1 MSIPQSSPSRPAS
14 TPSTQ
19 TTWLI
24 FLAFFI
30 TVYFA
35 SLFTP
40 PLMDDVDASHA
51 QTAQHIIDSGNWITT
66 QTNGIRY
73 IEKPPLPFWLV
84 TISYK
89 LFGENAF
96 ATHLPNALAIL
107 GLTWLAWL
115 WARRA
120 WDNRAG
126 LYAGLAVLTSIGP
139 FLFTRFIIP
148 ESILSLLLL
157 IALYSL
163 LTSLEDKKPARVY
176 WAWAALAL
184 ALLIKGLIA
193 PVFFFGG
200 VIPYL
205 YLSGQLRRWR
215 ELKPFT
221 GSALFLAIAAPWHIL
236 VGLANPG
243 EGHQLGNIPTLGN
256 VHGFWWFY
264 FINEHVFR
272 FFGKRYP
279 HDYNK
284 LPALAYW
291 LLHLVWLFPWSLFLP
306 ALFAVAWKTRRTW
319 LPQLRQYA
327 TPSTSLAPEALH
339 QRFRVRTLWLL
350 SLFSAFSLLFFS
362 ISTNQEYYT
371 FPVWPPLFILV
382 AGILANTEERSST
395 HAVILSEGRSP
406 ESKDPCISASE
417 AAGRPTLSIAWITN
431 AQAVYAIIGI
441 LAAAALGWG
450 LWDSRALPF
459 VPDIGT
465 LLAHRA
471 VGNYTLSMSHFF
483 DLTGPS
489 FAALRLP
496 ASLAAVALLFG
507 PAIGWLLRRRGKHLA
522 ATLSI
527 AITSALF
534 LIAAHIAFA
543 RFSPM
548 LSSERMAETIIQRGS
563 PADTFIIMGEQ
574 SDASSIVYYTH
585 NFFHGKPA
593 DVVLPR
599 CGQHGEGSTL
609 LWGSCYTDSPDI
621 FLSDQQ
627 LTTTWG
633 TGNRKWLFAQDTLQ
647 TKAQHLLAGRLY
659 LVQTVADKDLWTDR
673 PIP

>member
-1 MSIPQSSPSRPAS
+1 MSIPQSSQSRPQAA
-14 TPSTQ
+14 PSAL

-24 FLAFFI
+24 FFALFF

-51 QTAQHIIDSGNWITT
+51 QTAQHIIDSGNWVTT

-120 WDNRAG
+120 WNARAG

-163 LTSLEDKKPARVY
+163 LTSLEDDKPARVY

-205 YLSGQLRRWR
+205 WLSGQGRRWR
-215 ELKPFT
+215 ELKPLT
-221 GSALFLAIAAPWHIL
+221 GSLLFLAIAAPWHIL
-236 VGLANPG
+236 VGLANRG
-243 EGHQLGNIPTLGN
+243 EGHPVGNHPTLGN
-256 VHGFWWFY
+256 VHNWWYFY

-284 LPALAYW
+284 LPTLAYW

-306 ALFAVAWKTRRTW
+306 ALFAVAWKSRRTW
-319 LPQLRQYA
+319 LPQLRHYDQPFPLD
-327 TPSTSLAPEALH
+327 PSAVQP
-339 QRFRVRTLWLL
+339 RFRVHTIWLL
-350 SLFSAFSLLFFS
+350 SLFSVFSLLFFS

-371 FPVWPPLFILV
+371 FPVWPPLFILI
-382 AGILANTEERSST
+382 AGVMAFTEEHVLTNNTRTIST
-395 HAVILSEGRSP
+395 TWL
-406 ESKDPCISASE
+406 
-417 AAGRPTLSIAWITN
+417 TN
-431 AQAVYAIIGI
+431 AQAVFAIIGI
-441 LAAAALGWG
+441 AVAAALGWG
-450 LWDSRALPF
+450 LWDSRALPY

-489 FAALRLP
+489 FAAAASISPPPSASHSLRPSSSSPRTSRSRASRPCSAPNPWPKPSCSAALP
-496 ASLAAVALLFG
+496 LTPSSSWASNPTPPPSSTTPTTSSTASPPMSSFPAVASMAKVPPSSMA
-507 PAIGWLLRRRGKHLA
+507 PATPTPPTSSS
-522 ATLSI
+522 ATRNSRTPG
-527 AITSALF
+527 APATASGSSPRTPTSSRPSVSYPGA
-534 LIAAHIAFA
+534 
-543 RFSPM
+543 ST
-548 LSSERMAETIIQRGS
+548 SS
-563 PADTFIIMGEQ
+563 
-574 SDASSIVYYTH
+574 
-585 NFFHGKPA
+585 
-593 DVVLPR
+593 
-599 CGQHGEGSTL
+599 
-609 LWGSCYTDSPDI
+609 
-621 FLSDQQ
+621 
-627 LTTTWG
+627 
-633 TGNRKWLFAQDTLQ
+633 
-647 TKAQHLLAGRLY
+647 
-659 LVQTVADKDLWTDR
+659 R
-673 PIP
+673 P

>member
-1 MSIPQSSPSRPAS
+1 MSTPQRSTSRP
-14 TPSTQ
+14 PSTL

-24 FLAFFI
+24 FLAFFL
-30 TVYFA
+30 TVYIA
-35 SLFTP
+35 ALFTP

-84 TISYK
+84 TLSFK

-107 GLTWLAWL
+107 GLTFLAWL

-120 WDNRAG
+120 WDNRSG
-126 LYAGLAVLTSIGP
+126 LYAGLAVLTSVGP

-157 IALYSL
+157 LALYSI
-163 LTSLEDKKPARVY
+163 LTSLEDNEPARVY
-176 WAWAALAL
+176 FAWAALAL

-193 PVFFFGG
+193 PVFLFGG
-200 VIPYL
+200 VLPYL

-215 ELKPFT
+215 DLKPFS

-236 VGLANPG
+236 VGLANGP
-243 EGHQLGNIPTLGN
+243 EGHPVGNHPTLGN
-256 VHGFWWFY
+256 VHGWWYFY

-284 LPALAYW
+284 LPTLAYW

-327 TPSTSLAPEALH
+327 TPTTTLTPEALKS
-339 QRFRVRTLWLL
+339 RFRTRTIWLL

-362 ISTNQEYYT
+362 LSTNQEYYT
-371 FPVWPPLFILV
+371 FPVWPPLFILI
-382 AGILANTEERSST
+382 AGILATTEERR
-395 HAVILSEGRSP
+395 API
-406 ESKDPCISASE
+406 I
-417 AAGRPTLSIAWITN
+417 PTSWLTN
-431 AQAVYAIIGI
+431 AQAVYAILGI
-441 LAAAALGWG
+441 CIAAALAWG

-496 ASLAAVALLFG
+496 ASLAAIALLLG
-507 PAIGWLLRRRGKHLA
+507 PAIGWFLRRNGNHLA

-527 AITSALF
+527 ALTSAIF

-548 LSSERMAETIIQRGS
+548 LSSERMAQTIMHRGS

-574 SDASSIVYYTH
+574 SDASSVIFYTH

-593 DVVLPR
+593 LLVLPR

-609 LWGSCYTDSPDI
+609 LWGSCYTDAPDI
-621 FLSDQQ
+621 FISDQR
-627 LTTTWG
+627 LTNIWG
-633 TGNRKWLFAQDTLQ
+633 TGNRKWLFAQDPNQL
-647 TKAQHLLAGRLY
+647 KANRLLAGRLY
-659 LVQTVADKDLWTDR
+659 FVQSVADKDLWTDR
-673 PIP
+673 PLP

>member
-1 MSIPQSSPSRPAS
+1 L
-14 TPSTQ
+14 

-24 FLAFFI
+24 FLFLFT

-40 PLMDDVDASHA
+40 PLMDDVDSSHA
-51 QTAQHIIDSGNWITT
+51 QTAQHIIDSGNWVTT

-84 TISYK
+84 TISFK

-157 IALYSL
+157 SALYAI
-163 LTSLEDKKPARVY
+163 LTSLEDNKPNRIY
-176 WAWAALAL
+176 FAWAALAL

-193 PVFFFGG
+193 PVFLLGG

-205 YLSGQLRRWR
+205 YFSGQNRRWR

-236 VGLANPG
+236 VGMANGP
-243 EGHQLGNIPTLGN
+243 EGHPVGNHPTLGN
-256 VHGFWWFY
+256 VHGWWYFY
-264 FINEHVFR
+264 FINEHVDR

-291 LLHLVWLFPWSLFLP
+291 LLHFVWLFPWSLFLP
-306 ALFAVAWKTRRTW
+306 ALFVVAWKTRRSW
-319 LPQLRQYA
+319 LPQLRQFESPTFTL
-327 TPSTSLAPEALH
+327 TPEVLH
-339 QRFRVRTLWLL
+339 DRFRVRTLWLL
-350 SLFSAFSLLFFS
+350 SIFSVFSLLFFS
-362 ISTNQEYYT
+362 LSTNQEYYT
-371 FPVWPPLFILV
+371 FPVWPPLFILI
-382 AGILANTEERSST
+382 AGILATTEERRDHT
-395 HAVILSEGRSP
+395 I
-406 ESKDPCISASE
+406 
-417 AAGRPTLSIAWITN
+417 SIAWLTN
-431 AQAVYAIIGI
+431 AQAVFAVIGVLI
-441 LAAAALGWG
+441 AVALGWG

-496 ASLAAVALLFG
+496 ASLAAIAFLFG
-507 PAIGWLLRRRGKHLA
+507 PAIGWWLRRRDRNLA
-522 ATLSI
+522 STLSI
-527 AITSALF
+527 ALTSAVF

-548 LSSERMAETIIQRGS
+548 LSSERMAETILHRGS
-563 PADTFIIMGEQ
+563 PSDSFIIMGEQ
-574 SDASSIVYYTH
+574 SDASSVIFYTH

-593 DVVLPR
+593 LLVLPR

-627 LTTTWG
+627 LVHDWG
-633 TGNRKWLFAQDTLQ
+633 TGNRKWLFAQDPNQ
-647 TKAQHLLAGRLY
+647 VKAERLLGGRLY

-673 PIP
+673 PLP

>member
-1 MSIPQSSPSRPAS
+1 L
-14 TPSTQ
+14 

-24 FLAFFI
+24 FLFLFT

-40 PLMDDVDASHA
+40 PLMDDVDSSHA
-51 QTAQHIIDSGNWITT
+51 QTAQHIIDSGNWVTT

-84 TISYK
+84 TISFK

-157 IALYSL
+157 SALYAI
-163 LTSLEDKKPARVY
+163 LTSLEDNKPNRIY
-176 WAWAALAL
+176 FAWAALAL

-193 PVFFFGG
+193 PVFLLGG

-205 YLSGQLRRWR
+205 YFSGQNRRWR

-236 VGLANPG
+236 VGMANGP
-243 EGHQLGNIPTLGN
+243 EGHPVGNHPTLGN
-256 VHGFWWFY
+256 VHGWWYFY
-264 FINEHVFR
+264 FINEHVDR

-291 LLHLVWLFPWSLFLP
+291 LLHFVWLFPWSLFLP
-306 ALFAVAWKTRRTW
+306 ALFVVAWKTRRSW
-319 LPQLRQYA
+319 LPQLRQFESPTFTL
-327 TPSTSLAPEALH
+327 TPEVLH
-339 QRFRVRTLWLL
+339 DRFRVRTLWLL
-350 SLFSAFSLLFFS
+350 SIFSVFSLLFFS
-362 ISTNQEYYT
+362 LSTNQEYYT
-371 FPVWPPLFILV
+371 FPVWPPLFILI
-382 AGILANTEERSST
+382 AGILATTEERRDHT
-395 HAVILSEGRSP
+395 I
-406 ESKDPCISASE
+406 
-417 AAGRPTLSIAWITN
+417 SIAWLTN
-431 AQAVYAIIGI
+431 AQAVFAVIGVLI
-441 LAAAALGWG
+441 AVALGWG

-496 ASLAAVALLFG
+496 ASLAAIAFLFG
-507 PAIGWLLRRRGKHLA
+507 PAIGWWLRRRDRNLA
-522 ATLSI
+522 STLSI
-527 AITSALF
+527 ALTSAVF

-548 LSSERMAETIIQRGS
+548 LSSERMAETILHRGS
-563 PADTFIIMGEQ
+563 PSDSFIIMGEQ
-574 SDASSIVYYTH
+574 SDASSVIFYTH

-593 DVVLPR
+593 LLVLPR

-627 LTTTWG
+627 LVHDWG
-633 TGNRKWLFAQDTLQ
+633 TGNRKWLFAQDPNQL
-647 TKAQHLLAGRLY
+647 KAERLLGGRLY

-673 PIP
+673 PLP

>member
-1 MSIPQSSPSRPAS
+1 MSNPQFSESRPQS
-14 TPSTQ
+14 TPSTLV
-19 TTWLI
+19 TWLI
-24 FLAFFI
+24 FLGLFAA
-30 TVYFA
+30 VYFA

-66 QTNGIRY
+66 QTDGIRY

-84 TISYK
+84 TIAYK

-115 WARRA
+115 WSRRA

-126 LYAGLAVLTSIGP
+126 LYAGLAVLTSVGP

-148 ESILSLLLL
+148 ESILSFLLL

-163 LTSLEDKKPARVY
+163 LTSIEDNKPARVY

-193 PVFFFGG
+193 PVSFFGG
-200 VIPYL
+200 AIPYL
-205 YLSGQLRRWR
+205 YLSGQYRRWR

-221 GSALFLAIAAPWHIL
+221 GTALFLAIAAPWHIL

-243 EGHQLGNIPTLGN
+243 QGHQTSNIPTLGN

-264 FINEHVFR
+264 LINEHLFR

-291 LLHLVWLFPWSLFLP
+291 VLHFVWLFPWSLFLP
-306 ALFAVAWKTRRTW
+306 ALFAIAWRTRRTW

-327 TPSTSLAPEALH
+327 TPTTTLTPEALNS
-339 QRFRVRTLWLL
+339 RFRTRTLWLL
-350 SLFSAFSLLFFS
+350 SIFSVFSLLFFS
-362 ISTNQEYYT
+362 LSTNQEYYT
-371 FPVWPPLFILV
+371 FPVWPPLFILI
-382 AGILANTEERSST
+382 AGVMATTEENSFAISKIST
-395 HAVILSEGRSP
+395 
-406 ESKDPCISASE
+406 
-417 AAGRPTLSIAWITN
+417 AWLTN
-431 AQAVYAIIGI
+431 AQAVFAVIGI
-441 LAAAALGWG
+441 LVAAALGWG
-450 LWDSRALPF
+450 LWDSRHLPF

-496 ASLAAVALLFG
+496 AALAAVAFLIG
-507 PAIGWLLRRRGKHLA
+507 PSIGWYLRRRNKNLS
-522 ATLSI
+522 ATISI
-527 AITSALF
+527 ALTSAVF

-548 LSSERMAETIIQRGS
+548 LSSKPMADTIIQRGS
-563 PADTFIIMGEQ
+563 PNDTFIIMGEQ
-574 SDASSIVYYTH
+574 SDASSVIYYTH

-609 LWGSCYTDSPDI
+609 LWGSCYTDAPDI
-621 FLSDQQ
+621 FLSDTR
-627 LTTTWG
+627 LSREWG
-633 TGNRKWLFAQDTLQ
+633 TGNRKWLFAQDPNQL
-647 TKAQHLLAGRLY
+647 KAEHLLGARLY
-659 LVQTVADKDLWTDR
+659 LVQTLADKDLWTDR
-673 PIP
+673 PLP